1 MHAGLSAEESQFVG
15 IILGGL
21 AVIAVIALLVTRS
34 IRKKGRAR
42 RTANRS
48 SMFEPW
54 PAPAPVSL
62 EDDYEKPG
70 VRPSFS

>member
-1 MHAGLSAEESQFVG
+1 MG
-15 IILGGL
+15 ITIGCA
-21 AVIAVIALLVTRS
+21 AVIAVIGLIVTRS

-54 PAPAPVSL
+54 PAPVPVSM
-62 EDDYEKPG
+62 EDESFEKPS
-70 VRPSFS
+70 VSQLPLRF